1 MAKNEIKVNI
11 TAETTQFERNI
22 EKLKNRLK
30 TAFEINALTLSAVNP
45 FAAIS
50 QGIGNFIKGALND
63 LVDSF
68 KNWRKGLEDI
78 STATERT
85 AKDLDTTTLQASRL
99 EAAASAAGVSA
110 KDYAQAIENIKAGKT
125 SLEDQAQQWERI
137 AGSAKTAQERTRS
150 FAALIEAERKQ
161 QHENAT
167 AAENITATLSGLEGS
182 GTIAQSFLEEITRGR
197 TAPITGQEFAKRGAQ
212 LGISY
217 RAMGGTETIDLALK
231 ALNRAIAEEAAARE
245 AATEKERKAKEE
257 LLKKEEEARLKALEE
272 EEKSAAA
279 AQKRVAELERIEAD
293 RRAKI
298 ASEQAALAASIDAT
312 ARKAY
317 NLGNILQEAYGGEAW
332 ARLRELYG
340 PEADALYG
348 RGATLAETP
357 EKQAR
362 ELAEKTIA
370 QRKELEASRK
380 SLEQQKADVEKQLAS
395 YKASLS
401 RPDFITSAGGS
412 LIGSGSFTLQ
422 QAQRLAAI
430 EKQDTQKEQLA
441 QLKEINAAIRALD
454 E

>member
-22 EKLKNRLK
+22 ASLKNKLGK
-30 TAFEINALTLSAVNP
+30 AFLTPNQFSL
-45 FAAIS
+45 
-50 QGIGNFIKGALND
+50 GALSPWKMASD
-63 LVDSF
+63 FIIKKGLEIIDAF

-78 STATERT
+78 SSATDRT

-99 EAAASAAGVSA
+99 EAAARAAGVSA
-110 KDYAQAIENIKAGKT
+110 KDYAQAIDNIKAGKT

-150 FAALIEAERKQ
+150 FAALIESERKQ

-167 AAENITATLSGLEGS
+167 AAENITATLSGLKGS
-182 GTIAQSFLEEITRGR
+182 GTIAQSFLEEITNGR
-197 TAPITGQEFAKRGAQ
+197 AAPITGQEFAKRGAQ

-217 RAMGGTETIDLALK
+217 RNMGGNETIDLALK
-231 ALNRAIAEEAAARE
+231 ALNRAIAEELSARE

-272 EEKSAAA
+272 EEKSSAA

-293 RRAKI
+293 RRAKVSAAAEKEAAAFDARAKEAYALAQVLERAYSI
-298 ASEQAALAASIDAT
+298 SEASE
-312 ARKAY
+312 
-317 NLGNILQEAYGGEAW
+317 
-332 ARLRELYG
+332 RLREVFG
-340 PEADALYG
+340 DDAEALYK

-370 QRKELEASRK
+370 QRQELEASRK
-380 SLEQQKADVEKQLAS
+380 ALEGQKAETEKQLAS
-395 YKASLS
+395 YKAPLS
-401 RPDFITSAGGS
+401 RPDFITAAGGS

-422 QAQRLAAI
+422 QAQRLASI

>member
-22 EKLKNRLK
+22 ASLKNKLGK
-30 TAFEINALTLSAVNP
+30 AFLTPNQFSL
-45 FAAIS
+45 
-50 QGIGNFIKGALND
+50 GALSPWKMASD
-63 LVDSF
+63 FIIKKGLEIIDAF

-78 STATERT
+78 SSATDRT

-99 EAAASAAGVSA
+99 EAAARAAGVSA
-110 KDYAQAIENIKAGKT
+110 KDYAQAIDNIKAGKT

-150 FAALIEAERKQ
+150 FAALIESERKQ

-167 AAENITATLSGLEGS
+167 AAENITATLSGLKGS
-182 GTIAQSFLEEITRGR
+182 GTIAQSFLEEITNGR
-197 TAPITGQEFAKRGAQ
+197 AAPITGQEFAKRGAQ

-217 RAMGGTETIDLALK
+217 RNMGGNETIDLALK
-231 ALNRAIAEEAAARE
+231 ALNRAIAEELSARE

-272 EEKSAAA
+272 EEKSSAA

-293 RRAKI
+293 RRAKVSAAAEKEAAAFDARAKEAYALAQVLERAYSI
-298 ASEQAALAASIDAT
+298 SEASE
-312 ARKAY
+312 
-317 NLGNILQEAYGGEAW
+317 
-332 ARLRELYG
+332 RLREVFG
-340 PEADALYG
+340 DDAEALYK
-348 RGATLAETP
+348 RGATLAESP

-370 QRKELEASRK
+370 QRQELEASRK
-380 SLEQQKADVEKQLAS
+380 ALEGQKAETEKQLAS
-395 YKASLS
+395 YKAPLS
-401 RPDFITSAGGS
+401 RPDFITAAGGS

-422 QAQRLAAI
+422 QAQRLASI

>member
-22 EKLKNRLK
+22 ASLKNKLGE
-30 TAFEINALTLSAVNP
+30 AFLTPNQFSL
-45 FAAIS
+45 
-50 QGIGNFIKGALND
+50 GALSPWKMASD
-63 LVDSF
+63 FIIKKGLEIIDAF

-78 STATERT
+78 SSATDRT

-99 EAAASAAGVSA
+99 EAAARAAGVSA
-110 KDYAQAIENIKAGKT
+110 KDYAQAIDNIKSGKT
-125 SLEDQAQQWERI
+125 SLENQAEQWERI

-167 AAENITATLSGLEGS
+167 AAENISATLSGLKGS

-217 RAMGGTETIDLALK
+217 RNMGGNETIDLALK
-231 ALNRAIAEEAAARE
+231 ALNRAIAEELSARE
-245 AATEKERKAKEE
+245 AATEKERKAKEA

-279 AQKRVAELERIEAD
+279 AQKSVAELERIEAD
-293 RRAKI
+293 RRAKVSAAAEKEAAAFDARAKEAYALAQVLERAYSLSE
-298 ASEQAALAASIDAT
+298 ASE
-312 ARKAY
+312 R
-317 NLGNILQEAYGGEAW
+317 LQEVFG
-332 ARLRELYG
+332 
-340 PEADALYG
+340 ADAEALYK
-348 RGATLAETP
+348 RGATLAESP

-370 QRKELEASRK
+370 QRQELEASRK
-380 SLEQQKADVEKQLAS
+380 SLEGQKADVEKQLAS
-395 YKASLS
+395 YKAPLS
-401 RPDFITSAGGS
+401 RPDFITAAGGS